1 MNILGIGPLE
11 LLIIAVI
18 ALVVVGPRGIT
29 DLGRKAGRAVRKIT
43 RSPIWNDVVT
53 TSHDINELPRKI
65 MRDVDLED
73 GLHEIQTAATASPQP
88 DHKSPP
94 KSRPQQSKNKQTQ

>member
-18 ALVVVGPRGIT
+18 ALIVVGPRGIT
-29 DLGRKAGRAVRKIT
+29 DLGRKAGRAVSKIT

-53 TSHDINELPRKI
+53 TSREINELPRKI

-73 GLHEIQTAATASPQP
+73 ELHEIQTAATIPTQT
-88 DHKSPP
+88 DHKSHP
-94 KSRPQQSKNKQTQ
+94 KSTPQKSKSKQTH